1 MKNPVGLIRGGAV
14 KRRREE
20 LGLSQEYV
28 AERVRKITGERFSQ
42 QSLAKFESRPGA
54 KSTFAEVIAR
64 VLDEAD
70 PNVALSIAEPVGI
83 AVYPTVG
90 TPTAGQIPSREKM
103 LALVES
109 LSADQLVEFIKMQA
123 EFAPAGTQL
132 RIAQALIDNA
142 LQSIPSD

>member
-1 MKNPVGLIRGGAV
+1 MKNQVGLIRGDAV
-14 KRRREE
+14 RKRREE

-70 PNVALSIAEPVGI
+70 PNLSLSVARPTSIAALPVDSK
-83 AVYPTVG
+83 
-90 TPTAGQIPSREKM
+90 PTAGEIPSREQM
-103 LALVES
+103 LALTES
-109 LSADQLVEFIKMQA
+109 MTADQLVEFIKMQA
-123 EFAPAGTQL
+123 ASAPAGTQL

-142 LQSIPSD
+142 LQSIP